1 MAFCSL
7 KHTPAFSDSTINNKT
22 EKSSLVQ
29 SLVSKICPEWTI
41 VPRESIEDL
50 WQCHHCS
57 SVQFSS
63 TGETSSKRSSPTPS
77 SVTQV
82 CLQVQQ
88 QANAKLAFVFRWF
101 LFVDDLEV
109 TTLWWH
115 TLSTKRSGGVFNLH
129 WAVWIWIEAKIC
141 SCSVSSSLSAVLSIT
156 ALVFIDLW
164 HSLSLGID
172 EPSIRYWLCVER
184 VPEEKLK
191 KQMKRRLSQDVVC
204 FNQAEL
210 HNLFGLLLR
219 ASSALLNLNF
229 VHYVNHIC
237 TSFIMNRHFEENCS

>member
-1 MAFCSL
+1 MNSLFCKQLHMA
-7 KHTPAFSDSTINNKT
+7 
-22 EKSSLVQ
+22 
-29 SLVSKICPEWTI
+29 
-41 VPRESIEDL
+41 
-50 WQCHHCS
+50 
-57 SVQFSS
+57 
-63 TGETSSKRSSPTPS
+63 TGGNRIYGGWAS
-77 SVTQV
+77 
-82 CLQVQQ
+82 
-88 QANAKLAFVFRWF
+88 
-101 LFVDDLEV
+101 FVDDLEV
-109 TTLWWH
+109 TTSWWH
-115 TLSTKRSGGVFNLH
+115 VLSMNAPCGVFNLNR
-129 WAVWIWIEAKIC
+129 AVWIWIEAKIC

-204 FNQAEL
+204 FNQAEF